1 MPRSVVAATL
11 AVVVLVAGIG
21 AVAVAAGDGNAPR
34 VGGRAAPVDQPNERF
49 FADGAQFA
57 VECGFSHS
65 ARVDPIVWPGQTG
78 RSHRHDFFGATD
90 VDAHS
95 TGTDL
100 VGAPTTCRV
109 GADTAAYWAPS
120 LMSSGQPVTP
130 GRATAYYRVAP
141 GVDPTEVVAYPLG
154 LAAIAGDATAA
165 APQPRGVVGWGCGR
179 GGPVAATIPAC
190 AGGSPLQL
198 RVTFPNCWD
207 GEHLDSPDH
216 RSHLAYSGADGCG
229 GDHPV
234 ALPRLTL
241 VLHYPVTGDPVGL
254 SLASGDPRTAHA
266 DCLTGWDEG
275 ALRRE
280 VESCLHRSV
289 VCNIPDSARAAAA
302 VRGTLVP

>member
-1 MPRSVVAATL
+1 VAATL
-11 AVVVLVAGIG
+11 ALVVLVAGIG
-21 AVAVAAGDGNAPR
+21 AVAVAAGEGNGSEQ
-34 VGGRAAPVDQPNERF
+34 GGRAAPVDQPNERF

-78 RSHRHDFFGATD
+78 RSHRHDFFGATA
-90 VDAHS
+90 VDAGS
-95 TGTDL
+95 TGADL
-100 VGAPTTCRV
+100 VRSPTTCRV

-120 LMSSGQPVTP
+120 LVRRGQPVTP
-130 GRATAYYRVAP
+130 GGATAYYRVAP
-141 GVDPTEVVAYPLG
+141 GVEPTEVVAYPLG

-165 APQPRGVVGWGCGR
+165 APQPSGVVGWGCGR

-190 AGGSPLQL
+190 AVGSPLQL
-198 RVTFPNCWD
+198 RVTFPDCWD
-207 GEHLDSPDH
+207 GERLDSADH

-241 VLHYPVTGDPVGL
+241 VIHYPVSGEPAGL

-266 DCLTGWDEG
+266 DFLNGWGEE

-280 VESCLHRSV
+280 VESCLHRAV
-289 VCNIPDSARAAAA
+289 VCTIPDSARTAAS
-302 VRGTLVP
+302 VRATLAP